1 MSDYRTYSTAEIAAI
16 LGLKECYLRKLRQ
29 LNKGPRYSKLGRMV
43 RYRKE
48 DVEAWLQ
55 RAMVEVTPKGVV

>member
-1 MSDYRTYSTAEIAAI
+1 MDNFRTYSTAEIASMY
-16 LGLKECYLRKLRQ
+16 GLKECYLRKLRQ
-29 LNKGPRYSKLGRMV
+29 LNKGPKYAKLGRMV
-43 RYRKE
+43 RYRRD